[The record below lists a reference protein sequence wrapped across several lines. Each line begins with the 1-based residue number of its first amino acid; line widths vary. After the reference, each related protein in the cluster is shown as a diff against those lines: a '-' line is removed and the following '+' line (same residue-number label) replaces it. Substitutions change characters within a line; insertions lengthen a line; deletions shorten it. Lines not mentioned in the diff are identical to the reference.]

1 MIDKYIQDYLYS
13 LRYELKLSD
22 NTYKSYKYDLDHFN
36 SYLESI
42 NINDLKAIN
51 EKIIIDY
58 LKTISKNSPKT
69 VSRKI
74 TSIRNFFNYLLK
86 INIIKESPC
95 IYIENPKI
103 PKTLPNVLTVE
114 EVNKLLDVN
123 LINKYDYR
131 NKAMLEL
138 LYATGLRISELINLK
153 VNDVNF
159 INNVV
164 ICFGKG
170 KKERIV
176 PVDDNTLKHIKN
188 YLEYR
193 NSFFKGNKYSDYL
206 FLNNAG
212 GKISRQGFM
221 KNLRQILLKLNIDK
235 NITPHM
241 LRHSFATHM
250 LNNGADLRSIQ
261 LLLGHSDISTTKIY
275 THISNKKI
283 ESDYQK
289 YHPRSKENLWNL
301 KEYF

>member
-1 MIDKYIQDYLYS
+1 
-13 LRYELKLSD
+13 
-22 NTYKSYKYDLDHFN
+22 
-36 SYLESI
+36 
-42 NINDLKAIN
+42 
-51 EKIIIDY
+51 
-58 LKTISKNSPKT
+58 
-69 VSRKI
+69 
-74 TSIRNFFNYLLK
+74 
-86 INIIKESPC
+86 
-95 IYIENPKI
+95 
-103 PKTLPNVLTVE
+103 
-114 EVNKLLDVN
+114 
-123 LINKYDYR
+123 
-131 NKAMLEL
+131 MLEL

-153 VNDVNF
+153 VNDVDF
-159 INNVV
+159 YNNVV

-206 FLNNAG
+206 FLNNVG

-221 KNLRQILLKLNIDK
+221 KNLRQILLKLGINK

-275 THISNKKI
+275 THISNQKI

-289 YHPRSKENLWNL
+289 YHPRSKEDL
-301 KEYF
+301 

>member
-13 LRYELKLSD
+13 LKFELKLSD
-22 NTYKSYKYDLDHFN
+22 NTYKSYMYDLNDFN
-36 SYLESI
+36 SYLDSI
-42 NINDLKAIN
+42 SITNPKDVT
-51 EKIIIDY
+51 EDMIIKY
-58 LKTISKNSPKT
+58 LKRISKKSPKT

-74 TSIRNFFNYLLK
+74 TAIRNYFNYLIK
-86 INIIKESPC
+86 VKVIKESPC

-103 PKTLPNVLTVE
+103 PKTLPNVLTKE
-114 EVNKLLDVN
+114 EVNKLLDIN
-123 LINKYDYR
+123 LNNKYDYR

-159 INNVV
+159 VNNVI
-164 ICFGKG
+164 ICLGKG

-176 PVDDNTLKHIKN
+176 PVDDNTLNHIKN

-193 NSFFKGNKYSDYL
+193 NTFFKDNKYSDYL
-206 FLNNAG
+206 FLNNVGA
-212 GKISRQGFM
+212 KISRQGFM
-221 KNLRQILLKLNIDK
+221 KNLRQILLKLGINK
-235 NITPHM
+235 KVTPHM

-275 THISNKKI
+275 THISNQKI

-289 YHPRSKENLWNL
+289 YHPRSKENL
-301 KEYF
+301 

>member
-42 NINDLKAIN
+42 KIIDLKAIN

-103 PKTLPNVLTVE
+103 PKTLPNVLTIE

-206 FLNNAG
+206 FLNNVG

-289 YHPRSKENLWNL
+289 YHPRSKENL
-301 KEYF
+301 

>member
-13 LRYELKLSD
+13 LKYELKLSD
-22 NTYKSYKYDLDHFN
+22 NTYKSYNYDLTNFS
-36 SYLESI
+36 SYLKNI
-42 NINDLKAIN
+42 NITLPN
-51 EKIIIDY
+51 EVSEEVIVKY
-58 LKTISKNSPKT
+58 LKTIQKDSPKT

-74 TSIRNFFNYLLK
+74 TSIRNYFNYLLK
-86 INIIKESPC
+86 TKVISESPC

-103 PKTLPNVLTVE
+103 PKTLPNVLTKE
-114 EVNKLLDVN
+114 EVDKLLNIN
-123 LINKYDYR
+123 LNDKYDYR

-153 VNDVNF
+153 VNDVDF
-159 INNVV
+159 FNNVV

-206 FLNNAG
+206 FLNNVG

-221 KNLRQILLKLNIDK
+221 KNLRQILLKLGNNK

-275 THISNKKI
+275 THISNQKI

-289 YHPRSKENLWNL
+289 YHPRSKEDL
-301 KEYF
+301 